1 MARRNGIKRKALL
14 ILLIFLFCSGCG
26 QETGNS
32 EYTAV
37 AEYAEEEYVEEA
49 VEPASAEAENAE
61 NLESAAEAAN
71 TDEISQT
78 EEAAGKPAKVNM
90 AELYPEAYATF
101 RAMYEDN
108 FYVDENGIF
117 IMYWRESGGIIPI
130 PWAVFPDTTDYTEY
144 TGNALSY
151 EITDFDNHGL
161 SYSLINSS
169 DETIGI
175 QFPDLDLQIYLDG
188 EWWDVF
194 LPAISYSMS
203 LVYLEPGE
211 NEYTASMYLLIDH
224 YRLEGSGV
232 SLTEEPYK
240 LLPAGQYRLIWSLE
254 PYDKSCLMVEF
265 NITEA
270 DRAAAAAEAE
280 DPSQII
286 ELVYE
291 ETETAGQSDETIFLP
306 YTAEELKEFL
316 NELDMTELFPEASRT
331 LKKLYSPN
339 FYTYSRNSLYRE
351 LFVLDWRDEV
361 DADDNP
367 DSWPRSVLPDA
378 TEYQEYQGDDLT
390 FTLKS
395 FSNYNI
401 CYDIINSSDEIISP
415 ENSDPVL
422 QILLDGQW
430 WEIIRRQPDS
440 DISAVEGNLF
450 PGQNSYTESML
461 LLVQY
466 SQLTGLDD
474 ALATDDVSYS
484 VLPAGTYRLIFDL
497 EPWDSSYFIAE
508 FEITQT
514 DIAAAEMASETDVEE
529 SDP

>member
-1 MARRNGIKRKALL
+1 
-14 ILLIFLFCSGCG
+14 
-26 QETGNS
+26 
-32 EYTAV
+32 
-37 AEYAEEEYVEEA
+37 
-49 VEPASAEAENAE
+49 
-61 NLESAAEAAN
+61 
-71 TDEISQT
+71 
-78 EEAAGKPAKVNM
+78 
-90 AELYPEAYATF
+90 
-101 RAMYEDN
+101 
-108 FYVDENGIF
+108 
-117 IMYWRESGGIIPI
+117 
-130 PWAVFPDTTDYTEY
+130 
-144 TGNALSY
+144 
-151 EITDFDNHGL
+151 
-161 SYSLINSS
+161 
-169 DETIGI
+169 
-175 QFPDLDLQIYLDG
+175 
-188 EWWDVF
+188 
-194 LPAISYSMS
+194 
-203 LVYLEPGE
+203 
-211 NEYTASMYLLIDH
+211 
-224 YRLEGSGV
+224 
-232 SLTEEPYK
+232 
-240 LLPAGQYRLIWSLE
+240 
-254 PYDKSCLMVEF
+254 MVEF

-291 ETETAGQSDETIFLP
+291 EAETAGQSDETIFLP

-430 WEIIRRQPDS
+430 WEIIRRQADS
-440 DISAVEGNLF
+440 DISDVEGNLF

-466 SQLTGLDD
+466 SQSTGLDD
-474 ALATDDVSYS
+474 ALTTDDVSYS